1 MGHPILILQLFRQ
14 VSDEDFAWE
23 RGQRARCQG
32 VLDEA
37 LWLGRR
43 LVGLQ
48 ALDAQL
54 QSALDVSQFDD
65 LDSGGQRGGAA
76 LGSGASGAA
85 YAVDEVFRHL
95 GYVVVDDVSNVVTM
109 QAARGDVGRDQNL
122 VAAFLKSG

>member
-1 MGHPILILQLFRQ
+1 MGHPVLLSSSSSNNFL
-14 VSDEDFAWE
+14 DEDFAWE
-23 RGQRARCQG
+23 RGQGARGEG

-37 LWLGRR
+37 LWLGRG

-76 LGSGASGAA
+76 LGSG
-85 YAVDEVFRHL
+85 VEVVELR
-95 GYVVVDDVSNVVTM
+95 NIERT
-109 QAARGDVGRDQNL
+109 
-122 VAAFLKSG
+122 LKLRIERLQ